1 MVEIVHARGRTLSI
15 IALIQLKC
23 LEIKLGYA
31 TVIQKLTI
39 YFAIG
44 MNWSN
49 RLFDIK
55 TKLNNQGKPEL
66 DSPQDRRKKPCIIIF
81 LMDYSQ
87 ELPRLRHDLDF
98 VSRIKTSPQFS
109 IGKND

>member
-1 MVEIVHARGRTLSI
+1 MVGIFHVRGQKLAVN
-15 IALIQLKC
+15 ALIQLKD
-23 LEIKLGYA
+23 LEFKLGYS

-55 TKLNNQGKPEL
+55 TELNNQAKPEFH
-66 DSPQDRRKKPCIIIF
+66 DPQDR
-81 LMDYSQ
+81 
-87 ELPRLRHDLDF
+87 
-98 VSRIKTSPQFS
+98 
-109 IGKND
+109 